1 MSRARFVGSCLLLA
15 AASLVATACE
25 QSRYGH
31 VELYR
36 VGGHPDAEIAP
47 SGLSVPDGGVLVFEA
62 QPRSEAASPEYT
74 GLERFKLRPSDPDVA
89 MAHRAILRDTWVVS
103 GMSIGET
110 RLQVLVDNEVVDDVP
125 VEVFAAEPEEDEG

>member
-1 MSRARFVGSCLLLA
+1 MIGARTLRTLLLVAPLA
-15 AASLVATACE
+15 AMAGCE
-25 QSRYGH
+25 SSRYGH

-36 VGGHPDAEIAP
+36 VGGHPDAGIAP
-47 SGLSVPDGGVLVFEA
+47 SGLSLPEGGVLVFEA
-62 QPRSEAASPEYT
+62 QPRADAASPEYS

-110 RLQVLVDNEVVDDVP
+110 RLQVLIDDQVVDDVP
-125 VEVFAAEPEEDEG
+125 VEVFAAALEEDEG